1 MTKNKTQYLN
11 TINWFFR
18 SMLQGKTAL
27 ITGASRGIGRSI
39 AQEFAKQGCFVGIN
53 YVSNKKA
60 AEKTFHSLKN
70 PERSGM
76 LLQGDISNTENV
88 KNMVS
93 KLVSKRKTID
103 ILIHNAAI
111 YLRHTF
117 KEINREQ
124 WNRVMD
130 VNLHS
135 AFILNQEVL
144 PFMPQNSRI
153 IFISSQLAFKGTS
166 HGADYATSKA
176 GLLGLMRSLSIELAQ
191 DNILVNAVAPGTID
205 TDIISNY
212 SLKQRQERINEI
224 PLHRLGDPKDVAN
237 VCLFLS
243 SDLANYITGETINV
257 NGGIY
262 IH

>member
-1 MTKNKTQYLN
+1 
-11 TINWFFR
+11 
-18 SMLQGKTAL
+18 MLEDKTAL
-27 ITGASRGIGRSI
+27 VTGASRGIGRAI
-39 AQEFAKQGCFVGIN
+39 AQDFVKQGCFVGLN

-60 AEKTFHSLKN
+60 AEETFHSLKN
-70 PERSGM
+70 PKKSGM
-76 LLQGDISNTENV
+76 LLQGDISNTDDV

-111 YLRHTF
+111 YLRHKF
-117 KEINREQ
+117 KEINKEK
-124 WNRVMD
+124 WNRVLN

-135 AFILNQEVL
+135 AFSLTQEVL
-144 PFMPQNSRI
+144 PFMPHNGRI

-176 GLLGLMRSLSIELAQ
+176 GLLGLMRSLSLELAQ
-191 DNILVNAVAPGTID
+191 DKILVNAIAPGTID

-243 SDLANYITGETINV
+243 SDLASYITGETINV